1 MKNSI
6 LQRNK
11 LEDKKISIALMSSFV
26 ILAIQYL
33 VLIIFKL
40 IGTSTGYIIQL
51 TSKGLVGVFYILAL
65 PAVLK
70 RNKIKFMGI
79 YFTAIF
85 VFMFHYM
92 VFAENQIYLKPIIFP
107 LFFTCLPSLIFAYS
121 ISDWEALVEVMK
133 RVSNIVFLV
142 GVILGFLV
150 LLDKASVGSYS
161 MSLSYYM
168 LLPTIIYLNEFL
180 DEFSFKKSFA
190 LLILFF
196 IILGLGSRGA
206 VLSIGVFGI
215 LKILKSFKK
224 MTYKKVLILCII
236 FSLTIVGFVFLN
248 KTLDFMHNFFRHF
261 GINSRSIALFLRD
274 STHLSG
280 RESIYDKVFSKTLKN
295 PLSGLGLAGDRMV
308 IGGGYAHN
316 IFIEILAN
324 FGVIAG
330 TFLSIALLYIINRPL
345 FIEDTKKSDMAIIWI
360 SIGFIPLLVSGSYLI
375 DLKFWIMTGLL
386 LSLNQKCK
394 LKLNI

>member
-1 MKNSI
+1 MKNSV
-6 LQRNK
+6 LHRNR
-11 LEDKKISIALMSSFV
+11 LEDKKISIALMSSFAM
-26 ILAIQYL
+26 LTIQYL

-40 IGTSTGYIIQL
+40 IGTSTGHIIQL
-51 TSKGLVGVFYILAL
+51 TSKGLVGFFYILAL
-65 PAVLK
+65 PAVLQ
-70 RNKIKFMGI
+70 RNKIKCIGI

-85 VFMFHYM
+85 VFIFHYM
-92 VFAENQIYLKPIIFP
+92 VFAENQIYLKLIISP

-121 ISDWEALVEVMK
+121 ISDWEVLVEVMK
-133 RVSNIVFLV
+133 RVGNIVFLV

-150 LLDKASVGSYS
+150 LLDKVSVGSYS

-180 DEFSFKKSFA
+180 DEFSFKKGFA

-236 FSLTIVGFVFLN
+236 FSLTIAGFAFLN
-248 KTLDFMHNFFRHF
+248 KTLDFMYSFFRHF
-261 GINSRSIALFLRD
+261 GINSRSIALFLRE
-274 STHLSG
+274 SIHLSG
-280 RESIYDKVFSKTLKN
+280 RENIYDKVFSETLKN
-295 PLSGLGLAGDRMV
+295 PLLGLGLAGDRMA

-330 TFLSIALLYIINRPL
+330 TFLSIALLYIISRPL

-360 SIGFIPLLVSGSYLI
+360 SIGFIPLLVSGSYLT